1 MSDFRNMGDPPHVFH
16 ALDNGLAAAMH
27 AEIKALH
34 GLLLDAAESL
44 GIAPA
49 DTEKAIVYRLEEGKR
64 FYCRFCGYHS
74 LKEARGCAKCG
85 ASVPL
90 KKEE

>member
-1 MSDFRNMGDPPHVFH
+1 MSDYRSMERPPVPLH
-16 ALDNGLAAAMH
+16 AIDSGLAASMH
-27 AEIKALH
+27 AEIRALH

-49 DTEKAIVYRLEEGKR
+49 DTEKAIIYRLEEGKR

-74 LKEARGCAKCG
+74 MRAARGCAKCG
-85 ASVPL
+85 SSVPL
-90 KKEE
+90 KGA